1 MEQRLEINQEPC
13 RAAQLLIGPCDLSR
27 LSLAEEFR
35 RLCIVGVPQGHGV
48 PNVYPNGNFPTY
60 GFKFPSVPNGN
71 GNGGNGGSGGNGG
84 NGGGFGGNGGGFGG
98 NGGGFGGNGGGFGGN
113 GGGFGGNGGGFG
125 GNGGGGG
132 NLHIGEFFF

>member
-1 MEQRLEINQEPC
+1 M
-13 RAAQLLIGPCDLSR
+13 
-27 LSLAEEFR
+27 
-35 RLCIVGVPQGHGV
+35 GVPQGHGV

-60 GFKFPSVPNGN
+60 GFTLTRVPNGN
-71 GNGGNGGSGGNGG
+71 GNGGNG
-84 NGGGFGGNGGGFGG
+84 GGNGGGFGG

-132 NLHIGEFFF
+132 AGGGGNLHIGEFSSQGCGCTRS